1 MGKYSYRAQLCC
13 EKCHERKVKCDKLNP
28 CTSCKRIGAV
38 CIQVERARLPRGRT
52 RHARNEQ
59 KLGRVELTE
68 RLNRLEE
75 VLESMGFL
83 QEEQQISQSPL
94 SSGSPVSTQSN
105 DSQSNDLSFGDTLF
119 YHLHAGS
126 MTNTSSPGTFLS
138 SKVSQQLCRVYQQN
152 VDAIVDGGQYLGYE
166 RDHRA
171 PKALTSSIYFAAVCS
186 LDELQCQSLLGTDK
200 KSSMAFL
207 QGQAESEL
215 RKADFLVSDDMTVL
229 QAHVILLV
237 R

>member
-1 MGKYSYRAQLCC
+1 
-13 EKCHERKVKCDKLNP
+13 
-28 CTSCKRIGAV
+28 
-38 CIQVERARLPRGRT
+38 
-52 RHARNEQ
+52 
-59 KLGRVELTE
+59 
-68 RLNRLEE
+68 
-75 VLESMGFL
+75 MGFL

-152 VDAIVDGGQYLGYE
+152 VDGMFKVLHGPSIKAIVDGGQYLGYE